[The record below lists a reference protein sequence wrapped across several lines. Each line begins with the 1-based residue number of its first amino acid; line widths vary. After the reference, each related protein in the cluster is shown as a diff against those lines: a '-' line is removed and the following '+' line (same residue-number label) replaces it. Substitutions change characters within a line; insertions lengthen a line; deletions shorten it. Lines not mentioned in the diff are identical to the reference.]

1 MKKLAILGSTGS
13 IGTQTLQLVREN
25 RNLFSV
31 ELLVAGNNDEL
42 LIKQALEFKPNAVI
56 IANES
61 KYQKVA
67 DVLQPLDIKVFAGS
81 SSVNNFCDVAEI
93 DLVVQA
99 ITGFAGFSPTYYAIE
114 AGKPLALANKESLVV
129 GGDQII
135 DKALRNKVPII
146 PVDSEHSAIFQCLQG
161 ETQNKINR
169 LIITASGGPFKGK
182 DKEFLKNV
190 TVEMAL
196 NHPTWKMGSK
206 ITIDSATLMNKGF
219 EIIEAKLLFDVDV
232 EKIDVVVH
240 PQSVI
245 HSLVEFED
253 GSLKAQLGYPSM
265 KIPINYAL
273 TYPYRNKSK
282 DKKFDF
288 SDYPSLTFEKPDTK
302 TFRCLELAKIA
313 ISEGGSMTTVLNAAN
328 EVAVYA
334 FLDKK
339 ISFDKIPNIIEE
351 AMNNHKLI
359 KKPSYSEILE
369 IDKETR
375 EKTSKIIK

>member
-25 RNLFSV
+25 KDKFSV
-31 ELLVAGNNDEL
+31 ELLVAGDNDEL
-42 LIKQALEFKPNAVI
+42 LIKQALEFNPNTVI

-61 KYQKVA
+61 KYKKVA
-67 DVLQPLDIKVFAGS
+67 DVLQPLGIKVFAGT
-81 SSVNNFCDVAEI
+81 SSVNSFCDVADF

-99 ITGFAGFSPTYYAIE
+99 ITGFAGFSPTYYVIE

-135 DKALRNKVPII
+135 QKALKNRVPII

-169 LIITASGGPFKGK
+169 LVITASGGPFKGK
-182 DKEFLKNV
+182 DKEFLKGV

-219 EIIEAKLLFDVDV
+219 EIIEAKLLFGVEVD
-232 EKIDVVVH
+232 KIDVIVH

-288 SDYPSLTFEKPDTK
+288 ADYPSLTFEKPDTK

-313 ISEGGSMTTVLNAAN
+313 IAQGGSMTAVLNAAN

-339 ISFDKIPNIIEE
+339 LSFDKIPEIIEKV
-351 AMNNHKLI
+351 MNDHKLI
-359 KKPSYSEILE
+359 KEPSYSDILE
-369 IDKETR
+369 INEETR
-375 EKTSKIIK
+375 EKTSELIK

>member
-135 DKALRNKVPII
+135 DKALKNKVPII

-339 ISFDKIPNIIEE
+339 ISFDKIPHIIEE

>member
-135 DKALRNKVPII
+135 DKALKNKVPII

>member
-135 DKALRNKVPII
+135 DKALKNKVPII

-359 KKPSYSEILE
+359 KKPSYLEILE

>member
-359 KKPSYSEILE
+359 KKPSYLEILE